1 MKTCPKCKELVGDN
15 VESCFNCNYNFILK
29 RVPSYEETIELKENV
44 AATKKKRE
52 EEREELIRSA
62 PHYEYTVA
70 RVLDN
75 RNGST
80 NQEKLQ
86 SVLTEYAME
95 GWKLHSVITNEIGKN
110 ISAVS
115 IGGITGGTNAT
126 VDEIILIFER
136 MVSKE
141 IGRAHV

>member
-86 SVLTEYAME
+86 SALTEYVME
-95 GWKLHSVITNEIGKN
+95 GWKLYSVITND
-110 ISAVS
+110 ISAIS
-115 IGGITGGTNAT
+115 IGGITGSTNAT

-136 MVSKE
+136 MVSKGNLK
-141 IGRAHV
+141 I

>member
-136 MVSKE
+136 MVSKGNLK
-141 IGRAHV
+141 I

>member
-62 PHYEYTVA
+62 SHYEYTVA
-70 RVLDN
+70 RVLNN

-80 NQEKLQ
+80 NQEKLA
-86 SVLTEYAME
+86 Y
-95 GWKLHSVITNEIGKN
+95 
-110 ISAVS
+110 
-115 IGGITGGTNAT
+115 
-126 VDEIILIFER
+126 
-136 MVSKE
+136 
-141 IGRAHV
+141 

>member
-29 RVPSYEETIELKENV
+29 RVPSYEETIEFKENV

-136 MVSKE
+136 MVSKGNLK
-141 IGRAHV
+141 I

>member
-1 MKTCPKCKELVGDN
+1 MKTFPKCKELVGDN

-29 RVPSYEETIELKENV
+29 RMPSYEETIELKENV
-44 AATKKKRE
+44 AATKKKQK

-86 SVLTEYAME
+86 SVLTEYAGD
-95 GWKLHSVITNEIGKN
+95 GWKLHSVITNELGKN
-110 ISAVS
+110 SNSVG
-115 IGGITGGTNAT
+115 IGGMKSGTNASI
-126 VDEIILIFER
+126 DEILLIFER
-136 MVSKE
+136 MVSRGNL
-141 IGRAHV
+141 I

>member
-52 EEREELIRSA
+52 EEREELIKSA
-62 PHYEYTVA
+62 PHYEYTLA

-136 MVSKE
+136 MVSKGNLK
-141 IGRAHV
+141 I

>member
-136 MVSKE
+136 IVSKGNLK
-141 IGRAHV
+141 I

>member
-1 MKTCPKCKELVGDN
+1 M
-15 VESCFNCNYNFILK
+15 
-29 RVPSYEETIELKENV
+29 
-44 AATKKKRE
+44 
-52 EEREELIRSA
+52 IRSA

-136 MVSKE
+136 MVSKGNLK
-141 IGRAHV
+141 I

>member
-75 RNGST
+75 RNGSM

-136 MVSKE
+136 MVSKGNLK
-141 IGRAHV
+141 I

>member
-44 AATKKKRE
+44 AATKNKRE

-136 MVSKE
+136 MVSKGNLK
-141 IGRAHV
+141 I

>member
-29 RVPSYEETIELKENV
+29 RVPSYEETIEFKENV
-44 AATKKKRE
+44 AATKKKQE
-52 EEREELIRSA
+52 EEREELIRSV

-136 MVSKE
+136 MVSKGNLK
-141 IGRAHV
+141 I

>member
-15 VESCFNCNYNFILK
+15 VESCFTCNYNFILK

-75 RNGST
+75 RNDST

-86 SVLTEYAME
+86 SVLTEYARE

-136 MVSKE
+136 MVSKGNLK
-141 IGRAHV
+141 I

>member
-52 EEREELIRSA
+52 EEREELIKSA

-136 MVSKE
+136 MVSKGNLK
-141 IGRAHV
+141 I